1 MVILDPLEIK
11 TGLQIRLSIVPNRFK
26 RTRESFFYWQ
36 ILKCTKVVKIEILNE
51 YDSCMHIKF

>member
-26 RTRESFFYWQ
+26 RTRESFFLLANIKMY
-36 ILKCTKVVKIEILNE
+36 K
-51 YDSCMHIKF
+51 SCEDRNIK